1 MQAAYLG
8 PPRTATS
15 KDDYSRFY
23 YSHDHFSAPLVS
35 TPTLTRSAPKHKKPN
50 LKKTASGAGWIAPS
64 PTSGP
69 DPTLA
74 TKEYGTCLIIGRS
87 GTGKSTLLKNLVGL
101 LPAARQLYLVNVR
114 ADEAAVYESLHPG
127 GAKRVSSTSLL
138 QIPQSSPY
146 STIFIEDIISMRE
159 KEQTQ
164 LREGINYTAHHKK
177 CKIFCVTHTVY
188 KTGVFSMMPLFH
200 YLIFT
205 SSPANAPVI
214 RQALGLFGLEKEEV
228 KSYGAAL
235 VRHTSEWQKTGNS
248 DPRQIYYFLDCT
260 ALKLGYSDDNLKAGT
275 ARYLA
280 DGGGND
286 GKRKGPEP
294 NGAASTIANDGSGDD
309 DDGKTSVRHPRS
321 PTSSTSLFDCF
332 FSGAK
337 RNAKAH
343 GIYRILANE
352 ASVSRH
358 LRQKDLCF
366 VFKSRRA
373 SAAVTAISLVDYI
386 SLLLHGSR
394 VPTAEQLALH
404 TFIKARC
411 RLPESS
417 IANKHL
423 QTRQQE

>member
-1 MQAAYLG
+1 
-8 PPRTATS
+8 
-15 KDDYSRFY
+15 
-23 YSHDHFSAPLVS
+23 
-35 TPTLTRSAPKHKKPN
+35 
-50 LKKTASGAGWIAPS
+50 
-64 PTSGP
+64 
-69 DPTLA
+69 
-74 TKEYGTCLIIGRS
+74 
-87 GTGKSTLLKNLVGL
+87 
-101 LPAARQLYLVNVR
+101 
-114 ADEAAVYESLHPG
+114 
-127 GAKRVSSTSLL
+127 
-138 QIPQSSPY
+138 
-146 STIFIEDIISMRE
+146 
-159 KEQTQ
+159 
-164 LREGINYTAHHKK
+164 
-177 CKIFCVTHTVY
+177 VY

-286 GKRKGPEP
+286 GNKKIPEP
-294 NGAASTIANDGSGDD
+294 SDDASTIANDGSGD

-352 ASVSRH
+352 PSVSRH

-373 SAAVTAISLVDYI
+373 SDAATAISLVDYI

-404 TFIKARC
+404 TFIRARC